1 MNSDPLRG
9 FSQGNLPAPQAGGW
23 GFERRHACFCNPLI
37 PRGNLDFL
45 GRHEK
50 GNAGSLYHYC
60 TKRISFFI
68 ETGPSNPPLAE
79 THSAKF
85 NGCFIGA
92 NPRELRRFIV
102 VDVRLHPIAAKN
114 EVVVDLA
121 ETQRRLALG
130 VAE

>member
-1 MNSDPLRG
+1 MS
-9 FSQGNLPAPQAGGW
+9 
-23 GFERRHACFCNPLI
+23 
-37 PRGNLDFL
+37 L
-45 GRHEK
+45 GHEFPDST
-50 GNAGSLYHYC
+50 GSLDHYC

-92 NPRELRRFIV
+92 NPRVLCRFTV
-102 VDVRLHPIAAKN
+102 VDVCLHPSSAKN